1 MNLFKIKTANR
12 KWYEIILWWE
22 IRRILYNV
30 IMYFIG
36 YASFYI
42 CYVSIPLVYL
52 VIGIV
57 LNALYTTGW
66 IIDLLYIQ
74 RLNDDNK
81 KMQYPKRL
89 FIYYLILSIILVFSI
104 AFYLLLERWLKKVL
118 YQKVYRKYH
127 IRSAN
132 GSSNAIS

>member
-12 KWYEIILWWE
+12 RWYEIILWWE

-30 IMYFIG
+30 TMYFIG

-57 LNALYTTGW
+57 LNALYTTSW

-74 RLNDDNK
+74 HLNDDNK
-81 KMQYPKRL
+81 KKQYPKRL
-89 FIYYLILSIILVFSI
+89 FIYYLALSIILVLSI
-104 AFYLLLERWLKKVL
+104 AFYLLLKR
-118 YQKVYRKYH
+118 
-127 IRSAN
+127 
-132 GSSNAIS
+132 